1 MLFSRQSTLDD
12 LDGPE
17 TVPKTSERARPGL
30 RKMLSMDVSS
40 SSAESASLASRCSHV
55 HALSVTVSPPPW
67 VIAQMSSCDLCVF
80 VNFYFKNVHD

>member
-40 SSAESASLASRCSHV
+40 SSAESTSLGSRCSPV
-55 HALSVTVSPPPW
+55 HALSVTVSAPAR
-67 VIAQMSSCDLCVF
+67 VIAQMSYCDLCVF
-80 VNFYFKNVHD
+80 VHFCLKKIGD